1 MSDPRGTGWRFPVGT
16 EPGFGT
22 AMSTLDDS
30 VEESIRIIIGTAR
43 GERVMRP
50 TFGCGIH
57 DHVFATRDASTAG
70 LIEFEVMEAL
80 VEFEPRAEV
89 LRVWV
94 APGPGEA
101 ELLVEL
107 DYRVRATN
115 NVFNLVYPFYL
126 QEEG

>member
-1 MSDPRGTGWRFPVGT
+1 
-16 EPGFGT
+16 
-22 AMSTLDDS
+22 
-30 VEESIRIIIGTAR
+30 
-43 GERVMRP
+43 
-50 TFGCGIH
+50 
-57 DHVFATRDASTAG
+57 VFATRDASTAG

-89 LRVWV
+89 LRVGV